1 MARFS
6 FTTYNNGGGSY
17 YGGGGGFSFFTPV
30 IKTLLITNVVIFI
43 FQSIFLD
50 LLTVGGAPMRYYV
63 MNWFALQPI
72 ESGHFMPWQLVTYQ
86 FMHGGVWH
94 LLMNM
99 FALWMFGSELESLW
113 GSRRF
118 TIFYVLAGIGAGLA
132 QLAVG
137 SLFGMGGP
145 TVGASGS
152 IQGVM
157 IAFGFMFPDRPILM
171 FPIFF
176 PIPAKIFVLVW
187 IGIDLIS
194 GLTGNDGV
202 AHFAHLGGALT
213 GYLLL
218 RFGDQAGIF
227 GFFDKVSDMLRG
239 ENGRKITGSRRKIY
253 DIREADS
260 YSTSEKESISGTVGS
275 WFRAQSKI
283 DGSRTITQEEI
294 DGLLDKIAKSGY
306 NSLSDEEKRV
316 LMEASKKL

>member
-1 MARFS
+1 MARFT
-6 FTTYNNGGGSY
+6 FNTYNNGGSY
-17 YGGGGGFSFFTPV
+17 YAGGGFSFFTPV

-43 FQSIFLD
+43 AQSLFLD
-50 LLTVGGAPMRYYV
+50 LLTVGGAPIRYYV

-72 ESGHFMPWQLVTYQ
+72 ETGNFMPWQLVTYQ
-86 FMHGGVWH
+86 FMHGGFWH

-99 FALWMFGSELESLW
+99 FALWMFGSELESIW

-118 TIFYVLAGIGAGLA
+118 LTFYLLAGIGAGLA

-137 SLFGMGGP
+137 SLFGIGGP
-145 TVGASGS
+145 TVGASGA

-157 IAFGFMFPDRPILM
+157 IAFGFMFPDRPIFM

-176 PIPAKIFVLVW
+176 PVPAKIFVLGW
-187 IGIDLIS
+187 IAVDLIS
-194 GLTGNDGV
+194 GLVDTGGNV

-218 RFGDQAGIF
+218 RFGDQIGIF
-227 GFFDKVSDMLRG
+227 GFFDKIRDMFSG
-239 ENGRKITGSRRKIY
+239 EGGRKITGSRRKIY
-253 DIREADS
+253 DIREANS
-260 YSTSEKESISGTVGS
+260 YSSSEKQSVSDTVGS

-294 DGLLDKIAKSGY
+294 DSILDKIAKSGY
-306 NSLSDEEKRV
+306 NSLSEEEKRL

>member
-1 MARFS
+1 MARFTFNS
-6 FTTYNNGGGSY
+6 SYGNNYGGGS
-17 YGGGGGFSFFTPV
+17 GFSFFTPV
-30 IKTLLITNVVIFI
+30 IKTLLISNVVIFVI
-43 FQSIFLD
+43 QSLFLD
-50 LLTVGGAPMRYYV
+50 SLTVGGAPLRAYV
-63 MNWFALQPI
+63 MSYFALQPV
-72 ESGHFMPWQLVTYQ
+72 ESGLFYPWQLITYQ

-99 FALWMFGSELESLW
+99 LALWMFGSEMESLW
-113 GSRRF
+113 GSQRF
-118 TIFYVLAGIGAGLA
+118 LTFYLLSGIGAGLA

-137 SLFGMGGP
+137 TILGSSAP
-145 TVGASGS
+145 TVGASGA

-157 IAFGFMFPDRPILM
+157 IAFGFMFPDRPIMM

-176 PIPAKIFVLVW
+176 PVPAKIFVLIW

-218 RFGDQAGIF
+218 RFGDQIGIF
-227 GFFDKVSDMLRG
+227 SLVDKVRDILSG
-239 ENGRKITGSRRKIY
+239 NGSGRKITGSRRKIY
-253 DIREADS
+253 DIREAAP
-260 YSTSEKESISGTVGS
+260 TQKESLSASVGS

-294 DGLLDKIAKSGY
+294 DGLLDKIAKTGY
-306 NSLSDEEKRV
+306 NSLSEEEKRV